1 MSLQKMLGNLT
12 EEDVKEIARISQK
25 KSIQRVSKAVLGD
38 LDRDMLSR
46 MISAYMVL
54 KANGHT
60 DSDFIKYLTTKETR
74 KVLKLGFGAAG
85 ALLPSLLTDGEF
97 RSLVMSTRR
106 QMKKQ
111 KQEKEEEQRRA
122 QKKLEEEP
130 KNIAQIGPITV
141 KAEPNANLS
150 GSAEQTS

>member
-1 MSLQKMLGNLT
+1 MSLQKALGNLT
-12 EEDVKEIARISQK
+12 EEDVREITRISQK
-25 KSIQRVSKAVLGD
+25 KSIQRVSKTVLGD

-74 KVLKLGFGAAG
+74 KVLKLGFGAVG

-97 RSLVMSTRR
+97 RSLVMNTRR

-130 KNIAQIGPITV
+130 ENVAQIGPMTV
-141 KAEPNANLS
+141 KADPNANLS
-150 GSAEQTS
+150 GSAEETS